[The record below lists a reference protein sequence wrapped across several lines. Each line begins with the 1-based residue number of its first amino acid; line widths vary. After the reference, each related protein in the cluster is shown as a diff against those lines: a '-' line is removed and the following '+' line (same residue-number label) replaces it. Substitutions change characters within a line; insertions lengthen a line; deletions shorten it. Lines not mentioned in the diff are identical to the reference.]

1 MDYISKIFQ
10 HLYSVHLQI
19 VINYD
24 IIDDSFDILICT
36 FLINLYFIKK
46 FYQPIDNAERVK
58 AQAQAAFM
66 NCLWWLPFT
75 PTHHRYNFIT
85 IYQ

>member
-58 AQAQAAFM
+58 AQAQAAFGG
-66 NCLWWLPFT
+66 CPLHPFYLDVSQLSLV
-75 PTHHRYNFIT
+75 RA
-85 IYQ
+85 